1 MSMINLEKSQAILA
15 GNFANVKHS
24 AVLQNGFVVNLGAR
38 IADEVYA
45 VSVPATAT
53 LGASEALLMFS
64 DETMYVEYN
73 NISAY
78 STPIGTVG
86 KAVHLTVGDQVLF
99 EASLIT
105 GAPAE
110 NQFLI
115 PADGVM
121 TLAASAAIGST
132 RLSFQIKGGVTTIGH
147 DRRPAWRA
155 IVVKA

>member
-121 TLAASAAIGST
+121 TLAASVAIGVT

-147 DRRPAWRA
+147 DKRPAWRA